1 MKIVELDPKEIR
13 RLQAF
18 LAKVAVRME
27 AGGNEDIEALYGNG
41 SNTEYCSM
49 HPSEAFH
56 PHSQYRLVQKRR
68 EEFKN
73 IYPPG
78 SSPYYHRTR
87 AKADKAAGFTRIE
100 CLHMREVFP
109 GEE

>member
-1 MKIVELDPKEIR
+1 MKITELDLKEIR

-27 AGGNEDIEALYGNG
+27 AGGNDEVEVMHREGTKYSL
-41 SNTEYCSM
+41 M

-87 AKADKAAGFTRIE
+87 AEADKAAGFTRIE